1 MILTE
6 LCAGSYLLQVEDI
19 GVAWM
24 FNAVPDASKFLIQ
37 RKLPINGIVMA
48 DSRLQ
53 HGLCCN
59 LVEFPLLHA
68 LFNRGMIFRGEKPQL
83 VGTSHQLRSAQRGF
97 VRSFYGVTSEAE
109 AERCGLSR
117 EQARQLM
124 AEIRG
129 LSINGINPASA
140 YLRTLRLRP
149 LESVPDASTASRFR
163 GLRIHKRDVNVF
175 EVSYGGQREVIDCNI
190 RDGYAYKPPLKI
202 DVKNIPLTLFQ
213 VIDTGEE
220 DGFSPKSCMHTVIQW
235 RDKIICVDLPMNA
248 SYLLEKISVSR
259 FEIDAVVFTHCHDD
273 HIGDFSMLLQ
283 VARKVKVICPRIV
296 WHTILHKSAAVLAIP
311 VRELEK
317 NFDFMPIEY
326 GEELNYSGLRIE
338 AHPSIH
344 PVPCAVYRFSAMVR
358 GQWKTYAHMSDIL
371 NFKRCEAMV
380 RAGVIDRTRFEEY
393 RSFLLARADIKKV
406 DVGTP
411 NGQEMISVHG
421 HWRDFINDKSEH
433 IVLGHITE
441 EALDPVARVRVG
453 QMAAPGSSRDLSA
466 EFNYSYLD
474 KYVERA
480 IRLLGDYVFNL
491 LQDDVDVG
499 HVDRDQL
506 LDSIRLLSNQ
516 EIRLI
521 QPNTPFLK
529 AGEEATHVDLVV
541 SGIASIWLDGDDGVV
556 RLAGVQ
562 AGDVIGE
569 MGVLTGGRRNASIL
583 AETYL
588 RVLRIPGQLFREELF
603 NLGIVKDDGHGGIKG
618 ILPRIWEQRG
628 VLQRYPMLADGVP
641 LFVQNRI
648 AQFATRRT
656 VARGRTICD
665 NRTRDL
671 IIAVEPDA
679 LAVRD
684 DHGSQVAIDTSEAV
698 FGESGILALRTP
710 KFSVQAQR
718 RTEVLVLSEQRARWL
733 RGIPLMRL
741 RFREHAERRVL
752 RLKRSA
758 AGRH

>member
-1 MILTE
+1 MKITE
-6 LCAGSYLLQVEDI
+6 LCAGTHLLQVEEI
-19 GVAWM
+19 GVSWM

-37 RKLPINGIVMA
+37 RGQPMNGIVMC

-59 LVEFPLLHA
+59 LVEFPLLRS
-68 LFNRGMIFRGEKPQL
+68 LFAEGMIFRGEKPL
-83 VGTSHQLRSAQRGF
+83 LIGTSAQLRSAQRGF
-97 VRSFYGVTSEAE
+97 IRSFYGVTSEAE
-109 AERCGLSR
+109 AERCGLN
-117 EQARQLM
+117 EKQARQLM
-124 AEIRG
+124 SEIRG

-140 YLRTLRLRP
+140 YLKTLRLKP
-149 LESVPDASTASRFR
+149 LESVPDASQASRYR
-163 GLRIHKRDVNVF
+163 GLRIHKKDLNVF
-175 EVSYGGQREVIDCNI
+175 EVSYGDEREIIDCNI
-190 RDGYAYKPPLKI
+190 RDVYAYKPPLKI

-213 VIDTGEE
+213 IIDTGEE

-317 NFDFMPIEY
+317 NFDYMPIEY

-380 RAGVIDRTRFEEY
+380 AEGLVNRRRYEEY
-393 RSFLLARADIKKV
+393 RAFLLERADIKKV

-411 NGQEMISVHG
+411 NGQEMFSVHG
-421 HWRDFINDKSEH
+421 HWQDFLGDESEH
-433 IVLGHITE
+433 IVLGHIQE

-453 QMAAPGSSRDLSA
+453 QMAAPGSSRDLSS

-480 IRLLGDYVFNL
+480 IRLLGDYIFNL
-491 LQDDVDVG
+491 RQDDVDVG

-529 AGEEATHVDLVV
+529 AGEDATHVDLVV
-541 SGIASIWLDGDDGVV
+541 SGIASIWLEANGGVT

-569 MGVLTGGRRNASIL
+569 MGVLTGEKRNASIL

-603 NLGIVKDDGHGGIKG
+603 NLGIVKEDQHGHIKG
-618 ILPRIWEQRG
+618 ILPRIWDQRG
-628 VLQRYPMLADGVP
+628 ALQHYPMLADGVP

-648 AQFATRRT
+648 AQFATRRAVT
-656 VARGRTICD
+656 RGKIVCD
-665 NRTRDL
+665 SDTRDL
-671 IIAVEPDA
+671 IIAIEPDA
-679 LAVRD
+679 LTVRD
-684 DHGSQVAIDTSEAV
+684 ENDNAVEIAPSEAV

-710 KFSVQAQR
+710 PFTVRAQR
-718 RTEVLVLSEQRARWL
+718 RTEVLVLSEQSARWL

-752 RLKRSA
+752 RLKRAA
-758 AGRH
+758 AGR